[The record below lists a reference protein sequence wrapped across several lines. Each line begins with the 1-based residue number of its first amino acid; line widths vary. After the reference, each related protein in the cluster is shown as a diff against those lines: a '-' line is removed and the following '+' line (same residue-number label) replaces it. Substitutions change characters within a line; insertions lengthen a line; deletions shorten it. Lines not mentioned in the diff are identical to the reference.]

1 MPNSRWCYIIGTLF
15 PSALF
20 ILGLPWL
27 FSWWRI
33 RLQCRRPWFNSWVEK
48 IPQRRHR
55 LPTVVFLGFTG
66 GSDGKESTCNAGEL
80 GSIPGL
86 GRSPGEGKSYHS
98 SILAW
103 RIPWTTVHGV
113 AESDMTE
120 PSEYRDTKPGDT
132 RENTGYQNGRLLGQ
146 TLRNIWKT

>member
-1 MPNSRWCYIIGTLF
+1 MVF
-15 PSALF
+15 PDS
-20 ILGLPWL
+20 
-27 FSWWRI
+27 S
-33 RLQCRRPWFNSWVEK
+33 V
-48 IPQRRHR
+48 
-55 LPTVVFLGFTG
+55 
-66 GSDGKESTCNAGEL
+66 GKESACNVVDL
-80 GSIPGL
+80 GFIPGL

-120 PSEYRDTKPGDT
+120 PSEYIDTKPGDT
-132 RENTGYQNGRLLGQ
+132 RENTGYQNGCLLGQ